1 VKASRSAVVE
11 TTTKQGRTLASEGS
25 LRRDCVVYFRDL
37 AMASIVFVPF
47 WTLLHAL
54 RLLIVPH

>member
-1 VKASRSAVVE
+1 VNASHSSVVE
-11 TTTKQGRTLASEGS
+11 TTTQQGRTLAPEGS
-25 LRRDCVVYFRDL
+25 LRRDCAVYFRDL
-37 AMASIVFVPF
+37 AMASIMFVPF